1 MEAPASKLDWVSSQG
16 LLDADSIELPIRRS
30 SIPHVIGARG
40 RQIRLLEERL
50 GVITGVMDTEEDGA
64 IVSVIGPLDRLVV
77 ARRVIELISKGAR
90 TLLER
95 WDWNVPAG

>member
-1 MEAPASKLDWVSSQG
+1 M
-16 LLDADSIELPIRRS
+16 
-30 SIPHVIGARG
+30 
-40 RQIRLLEERL
+40 LEERL
-50 GVITGVMDTEEDGA
+50 GVIIGVMDTEEDGA

-95 WDWNVPAG
+95 WDWNVPVG